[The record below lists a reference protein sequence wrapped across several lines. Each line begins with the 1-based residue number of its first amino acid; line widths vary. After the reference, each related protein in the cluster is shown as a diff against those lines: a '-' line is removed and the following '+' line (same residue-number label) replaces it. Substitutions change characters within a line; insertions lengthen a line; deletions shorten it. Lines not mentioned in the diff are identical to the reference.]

1 MLHNEKRL
9 IERIVR
15 GETEL
20 FAHIAEHYA
29 QAVHTLV
36 VRIVGNTEDAE
47 EVTQDVFMRVFEH
60 LPYFNF
66 KCAFATWLY
75 RIAYNQAISFARRK
89 RLPHYPI
96 DDNRLR
102 SVTDD
107 EVEQMEATADNERQI
122 EALTRAIALLDAE
135 ERALITLFYYEERTV
150 AECAEIMTQNE
161 NNIKVRLHRI
171 RKKLYILLQDEKE

>member
-1 MLHNEKRL
+1 MLHNEKEL

-66 KCAFATWLY
+66 KCAFAT
-75 RIAYNQAISFARRK
+75 
-89 RLPHYPI
+89 
-96 DDNRLR
+96 
-102 SVTDD
+102 
-107 EVEQMEATADNERQI
+107 
-122 EALTRAIALLDAE
+122 
-135 ERALITLFYYEERTV
+135 
-150 AECAEIMTQNE
+150 
-161 NNIKVRLHRI
+161 
-171 RKKLYILLQDEKE
+171 

>member
-1 MLHNEKRL
+1 MLHNEKEL
-9 IERIVR
+9 IERIAN

-29 QAVHTLV
+29 QAVYTLV

-47 EVTQDVFMRVFEH
+47 EVTQDVFLQVFEH

-66 KCAFATWLY
+66 KSTFATWLY

-96 DDNRLR
+96 DDNRLH
-102 SVTDD
+102 SVSDD
-107 EVEQMEATADNERQI
+107 EVEQIEATANNERQI
-122 EALTRAIALLDAE
+122 EALTRALALLNAE
-135 ERALITLFYYEERTV
+135 ERALITLFYYKERTV

-171 RKKLYILLQDEKE
+171 RKKLYILLKDEKE